1 MKPAVTLSQAMADP
15 DIFGTVFAA
24 PSFWT
29 WRVVAKVLDG
39 ELLVE
44 PREVALYEAATGR
57 TYSRQSRRAVRR
69 LILLAGRRAG
79 KDRFLSAVAT
89 WRAALAADWREHI
102 SAGEGAVCLLLG
114 ADRKQAS
121 ILRRYCGGL
130 LRMPLLAKEVV
141 RQTDDIIEFRNGASL
156 EVATN
161 NASLIR
167 GRSAI
172 AVLGSETCHWR
183 TDEAAASSDEE
194 VVAGAEPS
202 MAMVPDGGLLMLG
215 SSVYRKRGFM
225 YRMYKKLHGNDT
237 YEDICWFAPSRT
249 MNPKLPQ
256 SVVDNAIA
264 NDSAKARAE
273 YLNIWREDI
282 SDFIPLDV
290 IESCTDWGVVER
302 QPERGVK
309 YVAYCDVA
317 GGTSRDSFAMS
328 VAHSEPRVAGAV
340 CVDLIRE
347 RKPRFVFED
356 VVREYAE
363 VLRTYHVHTIYGDG
377 YAGGISADSWARNGV
392 TFQKWKQDTSDN
404 YLASLPLLTSKR
416 ARLVDNVVARAQL
429 SGLERKVVAGHETVT
444 HPSTASAHDDVATAI
459 CGALVVAAGM
469 QSSSA
474 WMSPENLRRVN
485 AAIAMR
491 PPNPRYA
498 QHRGPGR
505 YMQERHS
512 QFWEQQLG
520 ERRYAQ
526 LRRGVVP
533 GRVPER

>member
-1 MKPAVTLSQAMADP
+1 MTPAISLSQALSDP
-15 DIFGTVFAA
+15 DIFGTVFSA

-29 WRVVAKVLDG
+29 WRTLAKVLDG
-39 ELLVE
+39 ELLTE
-44 PREVALYEAATGR
+44 PREIALFEACTGCS
-57 TYSRQSRRAVRR
+57 YDRQSRRAVRR
-69 LILLAGRRAG
+69 LFLLAGRRAG
-79 KDRFLSAVAT
+79 KDRFLSAVAV
-89 WRAALAADWREHI
+89 WRAALCADWREHI

-225 YRMYKKLHGNDT
+225 YRMYRKLHGND
-237 YEDICWFAPSRT
+237 EFDDVCWFASSRA

-256 SVVDNAIA
+256 SIVDKAIA

-273 YLNIWREDI
+273 YENIWREDV
-282 SDFIPLDV
+282 SDFVPLDIV
-290 IESCTDWGVVER
+290 EACTDWGVVER
-302 QPERGVK
+302 PPERGVR
-309 YVAYCDVA
+309 YTAYHDAA
-317 GGTSRDSFAMS
+317 GGTGRDSFTLAICH
-328 VAHSEPRVAGAV
+328 AEPRMAGRV
-340 CVDLIRE
+340 FVDLVRE
-347 RKPRFVFED
+347 RKPRFVAED
-356 VVREYAE
+356 VIREFSE
-363 VLRTYHVHTIYGDG
+363 VLSAYGVGVIAGDG
-377 YAGGISADSWARNGV
+377 FAGGLTSDAWARNAK
-392 TFQKWKQDTSDN
+392 TFVKCANDTSDN
-404 YLASLPLLTSKR
+404 YLRALPLLTSKR
-416 ARLVDNVVARAQL
+416 ARLVDDATLRAQL
-429 SGLERKVVAGHETVT
+429 TSLERKVTSGHETVT
-444 HPSTASAHDDVATAI
+444 HPSTASAHDDVATAV
-459 CGALVVAAGM
+459 CGALVAAAGL

-474 WMSPENLRRVN
+474 WMSSAYLRRV
-485 AAIAMR
+485 IAECATREPYRR
-491 PPNPRYA
+491 PMNNTP
-498 QHRGPGR
+498 
-505 YMQERHS
+505 ERR
-512 QFWEQQLG
+512 QAMAEAMLG
-520 ERRYAQ
+520 ERRLAQ
-526 LRRGVVP
+526 LMRQRG
-533 GRVPER
+533 R

>member
-1 MKPAVTLSQAMADP
+1 MKPAVTLSQALADP

-29 WRVVAKVLDG
+29 WRTLAKVLDG
-39 ELLVE
+39 EPLIE
-44 PREVALYEAATGR
+44 PREVALFEQCTGCS
-57 TYSRQSRRAVRR
+57 YNRQSRRAVRR

-79 KDRFLSAVAT
+79 KDRFLSAVGV
-89 WRAALAADWREHI
+89 WRAALCADWRQYH
-102 SAGEGAVCLLLG
+102 SAGEQAVVILLG
-114 ADRKQAS
+114 RDKRQAA
-121 ILRRYCGGL
+121 ILRKYCHGL
-130 LRMPLLAKEVV
+130 LQAPLLASEVV
-141 RQTDDIIEFRNGASL
+141 RSTGETTEFRNGSSL
-156 EVATN
+156 EIATN
-161 NASLIR
+161 DAHLVR

-172 AVLGSETCHWR
+172 AVLGSECCHWQ
-183 TDEAAASSDEE
+183 TDEFAASSDEE
-194 VVAGAEPS
+194 VVSAAEMS
-202 MAMVPDGGLLMLG
+202 MGMCPDQGLLLLG
-215 SSVYRKRGFM
+215 SSVYRRRGYM
-225 YRMYKKLHGNDT
+225 YRQFRKLHGNDGA
-237 YEDICWFAPSRT
+237 EAVCWFAPSRV
-249 MNPKLPQ
+249 MNPRLPQ
-256 SVVDNAIA
+256 SVIDAA
-264 NDSAKARAE
+264 LAEDAPRARGE
-273 YLNIWREDI
+273 YLNVWREDI

-302 QPERGVK
+302 PPERGAK

-328 VAHSEPRVAGAV
+328 IAHSEPRVAGAV

-363 VLRTYHVHTIYGDG
+363 ILRTYHVHTIYGDG

-416 ARLVDNVVARAQL
+416 ARLVDNAVARAQL

-444 HPSTASAHDDVATAI
+444 HPSTASAHDDVATAV
-459 CGALVVAAGM
+459 CGALVVAAGT

-485 AAIAMR
+485 AEIAMR
-491 PPNPRYA
+491 PPDPRYA
-498 QHRGPGR
+498 QHRTDR
-505 YMQERHS
+505 YVQHRNV
-512 QFWEQQLG
+512 QFWEQQIG
-520 ERRYAQ
+520 ERRFAQ
-526 LRRGVVP
+526 LRRGIVP
-533 GRVPER
+533 GRGIEK